1 LTPPRRR
8 PRLGRTEKGD
18 AIASLIDLIKS
29 QLGSGGLGAIAG
41 QLGIGQDKAEGAVQ
55 TGLSVLTGALAR
67 NTAKPAGAASLD
79 QALAKDHDGSIFERI
94 GDFLGNAGAGPGG
107 AILGHVLGR
116 QQNSVTAAVGQQT
129 GLSPQQSSNLLIT
142 LAPLVM
148 GALGKM
154 KAQQGL
160 DASGVAGALATEK
173 AQIEQNAS
181 GGLGNLLSMVGG
193 AGGAAGL
200 LGKLMGFVKGF
211 LGKKS

>member
-1 LTPPRRR
+1 MV
-8 PRLGRTEKGD
+8 
-18 AIASLIDLIKS
+18 KS
-29 QLGSGGLGAIAG
+29 QLGSGGLSAIAG
-41 QLGIGQDKAEGAVQ
+41 QLGIGSDKAEGAVQ

-116 QQNSVTAAVGQQT
+116 QQGSVTAAVGQQT
-129 GLSPQQSSNLLIT
+129 GLSPQQSSNLLTT

-160 DASGVAGALATEK
+160 DASGVAGTLATEK

-181 GGLGNLLSMVGG
+181 GGLGNLLGMVGG
-193 AGGAAGL
+193 NGGAAGL
-200 LGKLMGFVKGF
+200 LGKVLGFLKGL
-211 LGKKS
+211 LGKKV

>member
-1 LTPPRRR
+1 MTRSPVR
-8 PRLGRTEKGD
+8 PRLGRTQKGD
-18 AIASLIDLIKS
+18 TIASLIDLVKS
-29 QLGSGGLGAIAG
+29 QLGSGGLSAIAG

-67 NTAKPAGAASLD
+67 NAAKPAGAASLD
-79 QALAKDHDGSIFERI
+79 QALAKDHDGSIFDKI

-116 QQNSVTAAVGQQT
+116 QQPTVTAAVGQQT
-129 GLSPQQSSNLLIT
+129 GLSPQQSSNLLAT

-173 AQIEQNAS
+173 QQIEQSAS
-181 GGLGNLLSMVGG
+181 GGLGGLLSMVSGSGG
-193 AGGAAGL
+193 AGGL
-200 LGKLMGFVKGF
+200 LGKLMGFVKGL

>member
-1 LTPPRRR
+1 MT
-8 PRLGRTEKGD
+8 
-18 AIASLIDLIKS
+18 S
-29 QLGSGGLGAIAG
+29 QLGSGGLSAIAG
-41 QLGIGQDKAEGAVQ
+41 QLGIGQDKAQGAVQ

-67 NTAKPAGAASLD
+67 NAAKPAGAASLD
-79 QALAKDHDGSIFERI
+79 QALAKDHDGSILDKV
-94 GDFLGNAGAGPGG
+94 GDFLGNAAAGPGA
-107 AILGHVLGR
+107 AILGHVLGKK
-116 QQNSVTAAVGQQT
+116 QGTVTAAVGRQT
-129 GLSPQQSSNLLIT
+129 GLSPQQSSNLLAT

-173 AQIEQNAS
+173 QQIEQSAS
-181 GGLGNLLSMVGG
+181 GGLGSLLSMVGG

-200 LGKLMGFVKGF
+200 LGKLMGFVKGL

>member
-1 LTPPRRR
+1 L
-8 PRLGRTEKGD
+8 RLGRTEKGD
-18 AIASLIDLIKS
+18 TIASLIDLVKS

-67 NTAKPAGAASLD
+67 NAAEPAGAASLD
-79 QALAKDHDGSIFERI
+79 QALAKDHDGSIFDKV

-107 AILGHVLGR
+107 AILGHVFGKK
-116 QQNSVTAAVGQQT
+116 QNSVTAAVGQQT
-129 GLSPQQSSNLLIT
+129 GLSPQQSSNLLAT

-148 GALGKM
+148 GALGKV

-173 AQIEQNAS
+173 QQIEQSAS
-181 GGLGNLLSMVGG
+181 GGLGSLLSMVGG
-193 AGGAAGL
+193 SGGAGGL
-200 LGKLMGFVKGF
+200 LAKLMGFVKGLF
-211 LGKKS
+211 GKKA

>member
-1 LTPPRRR
+1 LTRRRRR
-8 PRLGRTEKGD
+8 PRLGPTEKGE
-18 AIASLIDLIKS
+18 AIAGVIDLVKS
-29 QLGSGGLGAIAG
+29 QLGPGGLSAIAG
-41 QLGIGQDKAEGAVQ
+41 RLGIGQDKAEGAVQ

-67 NTAKPAGAASLD
+67 NAAKPAGAASLD
-79 QALAKDHDGSIFERI
+79 QALAKDHDGSIFDKVE
-94 GDFLGNAGAGPGG
+94 GFLGDAASGPGG

-116 QQNSVTAAVGQQT
+116 RQSSVTAAVGQQT
-129 GLSPQQSSNLLIT
+129 GLSAQQSSNLLVT

-173 AQIEQNAS
+173 AQIEQGAS
-181 GGLGNLLSMVGG
+181 GELGGVLGMVSG
-193 AGGAAGL
+193 GGAAGL
-200 LGKLMGFVKGF
+200 MGMLKGL

>member
-1 LTPPRRR
+1 LTRRRRR
-8 PRLGRTEKGD
+8 PRLGPTEKGE
-18 AIASLIDLIKS
+18 AIAGVIDLVKS
-29 QLGSGGLGAIAG
+29 QLGPGGLSAIAG
-41 QLGIGQDKAEGAVQ
+41 RLAEGAVQ

-67 NTAKPAGAASLD
+67 NAAKPAGAASLD
-79 QALAKDHDGSIFERI
+79 QALAKDHDGSIFDKVE
-94 GDFLGNAGAGPGG
+94 GFLGDAASGPGG

-116 QQNSVTAAVGQQT
+116 RQSSVTAAVGQQT
-129 GLSPQQSSNLLIT
+129 GLNSQQSSNLLVT

-173 AQIEQNAS
+173 AQIEQGAS
-181 GGLGNLLSMVGG
+181 GELGGVLGMVSG
-193 AGGAAGL
+193 GGAAGL
-200 LGKLMGFVKGF
+200 MGMLKGL

>member
-1 LTPPRRR
+1 LTRRRRR
-8 PRLGRTEKGD
+8 PRLGRTEKGE
-18 AIASLIDLIKS
+18 AIASLIDLVKS

-67 NTAKPAGAASLD
+67 NAAKPAGAASLD
-79 QALAKDHDGSIFERI
+79 QALAKDHDGSIFDQI
-94 GDFLGNAGAGPGG
+94 GGFLGNAASGPGG

-116 QQNSVTAAVGQQT
+116 QQGSVTAAVGQQT
-129 GLSPQQSSNLLIT
+129 GLSAQQSGNLLIT

-160 DASGVAGALATEK
+160 DASGVAGALASEK
-173 AQIEQNAS
+173 AQIEQGAS
-181 GGLGNLLSMVGG
+181 GGLGGLLSMVSG
-193 AGGAAGL
+193 GGAAGL
-200 LGKLMGFVKGF
+200 LGTLKGLF
-211 LGKKS
+211 GKKS